1 MYGWGNM
8 DISMVSMSGT
18 LGFPNLLLVMFD
30 RIILCCRVGLGDY
43 LSMLECWTVSVD
55 SPDQMPVAH
64 VPSCRDQKCPLT
76 FPNVPQMGEGDYI
89 IHSEKNHWGL
99 WKEWVPY
106 RISAPWARQRKVN
119 LCCVQFPKRH
129 GGAGF
134 LTHYFRRIRGQA
146 LRKGLNDQ
154 STMCKWNEGCGDD
167 PSAACLLLQDPGRSE
182 KGCCGLRSWGHFPAR
197 LTTFS
202 CKQET
207 PSLLIFPFYY
217 AVMMDAGAKMAWTA
231 RGPL

>member
-30 RIILCCRVGLGDY
+30 KIILCCRVGLGDY

-146 LRKGLNDQ
+146 LEEGTKWSINDVQ
-154 STMCKWNEGCGDD
+154 VKWRMWRWSFYRLFVTPGPWQVREGMLW
-167 PSAACLLLQDPGRSE
+167 PQ
-182 KGCCGLRSWGHFPAR
+182 
-197 LTTFS
+197 
-202 CKQET
+202 
-207 PSLLIFPFYY
+207 I
-217 AVMMDAGAKMAWTA
+217 M
-231 RGPL
+231 GPLSSKTYHLFV